1 MCVLEQDLESQ
12 PTVIGPHCEAGGILT
27 EDVELPAAAR
37 P

>member
-12 PTVIGPHCEAGGILT
+12 PTVVGPHCEAGDILT
-27 EDVELPAAAR
+27 EDVEPPAAAH